1 MCLKLTDA
9 ILVLLLP
16 LICFGREYCLVLLA
30 EVNHRLQVV
39 LDESI
44 PSLLL
49 L

>member
-1 MCLKLTDA
+1 MSLKLTDT

-16 LICFGREYCLVLLA
+16 LICFGCEYCLVLLA
-30 EVNHRLQVV
+30 EVNQRLQVV